1 MTSTLS
7 LMQERILNTKHL
19 LQQSTNWRAKYQK
32 NGCIRGKIRGRL
44 PPGGWSDMADDPLS
58 GTP

>member
-1 MTSTLS
+1 MH
-7 LMQERILNTKHL
+7 ERILNTKHL

-32 NGCIRGKIRGRL
+32 NGYIRWKIRGRL
-44 PPGGWSDMADDPLS
+44 PPGGWSDMADEQLS